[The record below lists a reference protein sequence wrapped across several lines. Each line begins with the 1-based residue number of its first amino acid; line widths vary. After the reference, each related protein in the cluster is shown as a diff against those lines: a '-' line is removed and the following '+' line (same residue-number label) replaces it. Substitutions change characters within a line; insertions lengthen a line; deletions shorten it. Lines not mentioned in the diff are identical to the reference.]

1 MSLNIKIDITL
12 KTCAIN
18 MEKNQTYT
26 VLRHNKHL
34 LEKFCFQFI
43 NLKLFQLLNILDHN
57 LIIQQVLFFRIKFTR
72 LLLTIIK

>member
-1 MSLNIKIDITL
+1 MQLIWKKI
-12 KTCAIN
+12 
-18 MEKNQTYT
+18 QTNT

-34 LEKFCFQFI
+34 LEKFCFQFF